1 MVGAGIKIAGELP
14 GMAFRL
20 LQRQGNILTVEG
32 FDAIEGTSVAK
43 TKMPPWI
50 TSW

>member
-1 MVGAGIKIAGELP
+1 MLGAAIKTASELP
-14 GMAFRL
+14 GMTFRS
-20 LQRQGNILTVEG
+20 LQRQGNILAVEG
-32 FDAIEGTSVAK
+32 LDAIEGTSVAK

>member
-1 MVGAGIKIAGELP
+1 MAGVKMASELP
-14 GMAFRL
+14 GITLRL
-20 LQRQGNILTVEG
+20 PQRQGNILAVEEL
-32 FDAIEGTSVAK
+32 DAIEGTSVAK